1 MTAFIHFTVNT
12 FTNRE
17 WGTGDEPETVF
28 NPTELDAEQ
37 WVRVLSDAGMKMVI
51 ITAKHHDGF
60 CLWPTKTT
68 DHSVASSPWK
78 NGKGDVVRELKNACE
93 KYGMKFGVYISPWDR
108 NAKCYGD
115 SPAYN
120 RFFMDQLTELLTWYG
135 TVDEVWFDGANGE
148 GPDGRK
154 QVYDWEA
161 YYELIRRLQPEAVTA
176 IMGEDV
182 RWVGTESGYGR
193 ETEWSVT
200 ALAPGGSEASA
211 KINNEL
217 GLEATSRDL
226 GSSELL
232 QRAGSVFWY
241 PAEVDVSI
249 RPGWFW
255 HASEDSLV
263 KSVEKLADI
272 YFSSVGRN
280 AVLLLNVP
288 PDTRGLIHEN
298 DIKSLMGL
306 RSYLDDVFDTDLLKG
321 ARPYGRGAA
330 NAIDADNNTSW
341 SPAEKAVASF
351 IPAISATFNVALL
364 QEDIRMGQ
372 RVENFVIESRLGV
385 KWDTLAKGTTIGYKR
400 LLRFPAVRA
409 DEIKLTIT
417 SSRAQPNIS
426 TFGLFM
432 TPDTVSTGLK

>member
-1 MTAFIHFTVNT
+1 
-12 FTNRE
+12 
-17 WGTGDEPETVF
+17 
-28 NPTELDAEQ
+28 
-37 WVRVLSDAGMKMVI
+37 VRVLSDAGMKMVI

-93 KYGMKFGVYISPWDR
+93 KYGMKFGVYLSPWDR

-115 SPAYN
+115 SAAYN

-135 TVDEVWFDGANGE
+135 TIDEVWFDGANGE

-154 QVYDWEA
+154 QVYSWES
-161 YYELIRRLQPEAVTA
+161 YYELIRKLQPEAVTA

-200 ALAPGGSEASA
+200 ALAPGGSEAST
-211 KINNEL
+211 KINSEL
-217 GLEATSRDL
+217 GLEATSPDL

-306 RSYLDDVFDTDLLKG
+306 RAYLDDIFDTDLLKG

-330 NAIDADNNTSW
+330 NAIDADNSTSW

-385 KWDTLAKGTTIGYKR
+385 KWDTVAKGTTIGYKR

-432 TPDTVSTGLK
+432 TPDTVPGRLK